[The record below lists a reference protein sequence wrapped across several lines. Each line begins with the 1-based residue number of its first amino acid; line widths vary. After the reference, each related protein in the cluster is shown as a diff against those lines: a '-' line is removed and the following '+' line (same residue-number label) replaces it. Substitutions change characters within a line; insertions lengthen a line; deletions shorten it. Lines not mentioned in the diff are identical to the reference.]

1 MTPRDAYQGMRK
13 LASFMTGRYT
23 PQGLPEDTITRK
35 IQSNEIPTPSDV
47 RRFVG
52 SDEIII
58 RSLYFTL
65 AVLHD
70 IRRREG
76 GRPYFTHVYSVA
88 IKPDYR
94 SHDPDVPAGYTTTS
108 FEKLLGLNHET
119 REEFGRTPLGSHVV
133 GATIKD
139 FFGKELAEGID
150 KLTNANDIVMHTIED
165 SLKTMDPERYKRL
178 EAHDVSERLKRELE
192 GVKVDPKA
200 VRRQYLKV
208 KNVLVNFVNDTKQ
221 YHPEISP
228 DDRNFIVDI
237 LQDSF
242 IAPLTSQLRADNIAD
257 PDGLADRIRNE
268 FSHTIHIVENGPYFE
283 ADRKLTHP
291 DESPYIVT
299 LDKTLYQDFL
309 NIMNEYAFQKALA
322 QRASGILNGSAL
334 SVPIVKASDITSNV
348 ATMED
353 NITHAMHVYRNAR
366 RFDLSGKQLIERLGQ
381 AGFDNIFYQRF
392 AHAIDYAGRVLIS
405 VLKEKP
411 EILRVKAKSDNVYE
425 RDIPLFEYMLNKT
438 IDNDNGKPKTQKKGL
453 TAFMW

>member
-139 FFGKELAEGID
+139 FFGKDECFQVNSLTAEQKEVRKHLGGKRDQLERFINSGEFLGLQGNTPFEVVMRQIQ
-150 KLTNANDIVMHTIED
+150 KTAEEVLYGVTGNAGNPY
-165 SLKTMDPERYKRL
+165 L
-178 EAHDVSERLKRELE
+178 
-192 GVKVDPKA
+192 
-200 VRRQYLKV
+200 YLKEV
-208 KNVLVNFVNDTKQ
+208 DGQVR
-221 YHPEISP
+221 IS
-228 DDRNFIVDI
+228 R
-237 LQDSF
+237 
-242 IAPLTSQLRADNIAD
+242 
-257 PDGLADRIRNE
+257 
-268 FSHTIHIVENGPYFE
+268 
-283 ADRKLTHP
+283 
-291 DESPYIVT
+291 SP
-299 LDKTLYQDFL
+299 
-309 NIMNEYAFQKALA
+309 
-322 QRASGILNGSAL
+322 
-334 SVPIVKASDITSNV
+334 
-348 ATMED
+348 
-353 NITHAMHVYRNAR
+353 
-366 RFDLSGKQLIERLGQ
+366 
-381 AGFDNIFYQRF
+381 
-392 AHAIDYAGRVLIS
+392 ID
-405 VLKEKP
+405 
-411 EILRVKAKSDNVYE
+411 
-425 RDIPLFEYMLNKT
+425 
-438 IDNDNGKPKTQKKGL
+438 
-453 TAFMW
+453 